1 MSSEPT
7 VPIIAQLADRPSLIS
22 RRRLRRDI
30 LEMVVL
36 IVVVYTLVNLSTVRA
51 SLEGPSMQPNFYAG
65 QVIVV
70 NRFAYYFA
78 RPARGDVVV
87 LHSPSQDCKTPQP
100 DDKNCEDL
108 IKRVIGLPGELVQV
122 SHGRV
127 YINGSLLDEPYV
139 IKGFCETCD
148 GNWKVGP
155 DQYFVL
161 GDNRNNSMDSHSF
174 GPIPREKIV
183 GEAWIRYWP
192 PQDAS
197 VIPHPGYVIGPKVLA
212 PPSPTALPTFTPTPA
227 LEANINPAH

>member
-148 GNWKVGP
+148 AAAGC
-155 DQYFVL
+155 QC
-161 GDNRNNSMDSHSF
+161 H
-174 GPIPREKIV
+174 
-183 GEAWIRYWP
+183 
-192 PQDAS
+192 
-197 VIPHPGYVIGPKVLA
+197 
-212 PPSPTALPTFTPTPA
+212 PPSWLCDRSKGAGSAF
-227 LEANINPAH
+227 ANRTTDFYADSGA

>member
-7 VPIIAQLADRPSLIS
+7 ITAEVQHPRLRS

-30 LEMVVL
+30 LEMIVL

-51 SLEGPSMQPNFYAG
+51 SLEGPSMQPSFFAG

-87 LHSPSQDCKTPQP
+87 LHSPTKDCRGTQA

-108 IKRVIGLPGELVQV
+108 IKRVIGLPGELVQI
-122 SHGRV
+122 STGRV
-127 YINGSLLDEPYV
+127 YINGSMLDEPYV
-139 IKGFCETCD
+139 IKGFCEGCD
-148 GNWKVGP
+148 GTWTVGA
-155 DQYFVL
+155 DEYFVL

-174 GPIPREKIV
+174 GPIQRDLIV

-197 VIPHPGYVIGPKVLA
+197 VIPHPGYVLGPKVLD
-212 PPSPTALPTFTPTPA
+212 PPTPTAIPTFTPTPA
-227 LEANINPAH
+227 LEAKIAH

>member
-7 VPIIAQLADRPSLIS
+7 TSTEIQHPRLRS

-30 LEMVVL
+30 LEMIVL
-36 IVVVYTLVNLSTVRA
+36 IVLVYTLVNLSTVRA
-51 SLEGPSMQPNFYAG
+51 SLEGPSMQPNFFAG

-87 LHSPSQDCKTPQP
+87 LHSPQPDCRGPQA

-108 IKRVIGLPGELVQV
+108 IKRVIALPGELVQI
-122 SHGRV
+122 SGGRV

-139 IKGFCETCD
+139 IKGFCEGCD
-148 GNWKVGP
+148 GTWTVGS
-155 DQYFVL
+155 DEYFVL

-174 GPIPREKIV
+174 GPIPRDLIV

-197 VIPHPGYVIGPKVLA
+197 VIPHPGYVLGPKVLD
-212 PPSPTALPTFTPTPA
+212 PPSPTPIPTFTPTPA
-227 LEANINPAH
+227 LEAKVAH